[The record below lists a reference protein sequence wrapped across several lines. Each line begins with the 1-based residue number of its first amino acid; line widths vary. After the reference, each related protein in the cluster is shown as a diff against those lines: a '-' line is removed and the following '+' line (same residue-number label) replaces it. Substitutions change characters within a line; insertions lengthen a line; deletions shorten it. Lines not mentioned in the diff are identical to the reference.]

1 MMGRPPKIVQSNV
14 LVAKVS
20 IVLVSVYN
28 TLVPAVITNQPHS
41 SVVYLALFVLPRLI
55 NPIPRLYLVLELD
68 GLLIYVYVRGVAN
81 ECKSFRYIARD
92 EQRNKLP
99 YLLPILYGF

>member
-1 MMGRPPKIVQSNV
+1 MMVCRPMIARSNV

-20 IVLVSVYN
+20 IVLVQFVYYN
-28 TLVPAVITNQPHS
+28 NLVPDVTTIQPHS

-81 ECKSFRYIARD
+81 ECKVLD
-92 EQRNKLP
+92 T
-99 YLLPILYGF
+99 

>member
-28 TLVPAVITNQPHS
+28 TLVPDVITNQPHS
-41 SVVYLALFVLPRLI
+41 SVVYLALFALPRLI

-68 GLLIYVYVRGVAN
+68 GLLIYVCSKGEEWRMSVT
-81 ECKSFRYIARD
+81 KF
-92 EQRNKLP
+92 
-99 YLLPILYGF
+99 

>member
-1 MMGRPPKIVQSNV
+1 MTVHPPMIVRSNV

-20 IVLVSVYN
+20 IVLVQFVNYN
-28 TLVPAVITNQPHS
+28 TLVPDVSTIQPHS

-68 GLLIYVYVRGVAN
+68 GLLIYVCSKGEWRMSVR
-81 ECKSFRYIARD
+81 SF
-92 EQRNKLP
+92 LGMS
-99 YLLPILYGF
+99 L